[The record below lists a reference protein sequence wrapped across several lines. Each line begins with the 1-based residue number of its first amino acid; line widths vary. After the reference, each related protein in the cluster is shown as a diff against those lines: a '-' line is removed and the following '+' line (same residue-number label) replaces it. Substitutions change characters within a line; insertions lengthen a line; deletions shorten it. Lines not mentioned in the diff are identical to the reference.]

1 MGILSGLF
9 GKKAETGDALTALRQ
24 KVEDHPKEGRYAQ
37 DLATQLKAKGQV
49 AEAVDYAVRSAQAYR
64 AGGFFQRGVAV
75 LKLAMTWAEPTPELL
90 EELAALHLELKHKED
105 AREVLVKLRHLH
117 REAGRHADGEKVA
130 ARIAELGPGR

>member
-1 MGILSGLF
+1 MGLLSNLF
-9 GKKAETGDALTALRQ
+9 GKKSEPGDALTTLRQ
-24 KVEDHPKEGRYAQ
+24 KVEDNPKEGRFAQ

-64 AGGFFQRGVAV
+64 AGGFFQRGVGV
-75 LKLAMTWAEPTPELL
+75 LKLAMTWGDPTPELL
-90 EELAALHLELKHKED
+90 EELVQLHLELKHKED
-105 AREVLVKLRHLH
+105 AREVLQKLRQLH